1 MASLPFGQST
11 KGQWRIDSAATG
23 ETGWG
28 RAVSD
33 KDALASVSLAANS
46 KPAAPLPT
54 ITVSG
59 SPVSPGGLR
68 KNVSVTRGYQRLRI
82 QLLAHSTHRMLLLE
96 VKSPYGLRVG
106 PAVLERCQMAF
117 QWEPAYCS

>member
-59 SPVSPGGLR
+59 
-68 KNVSVTRGYQRLRI
+68 
-82 QLLAHSTHRMLLLE
+82 
-96 VKSPYGLRVG
+96 
-106 PAVLERCQMAF
+106 
-117 QWEPAYCS
+117 